1 MFMVDRVDIAF
12 EMLRCVHDLD
22 SEIRVV
28 LHGAKFNFSFTVIRG
43 MKVLVVGSG

>member
-1 MFMVDRVDIAF
+1 MLGRVDIAF

-22 SEIRVV
+22 TEIRVV

-43 MKVLVVGSG
+43 MKVFAAA

>member
-1 MFMVDRVDIAF
+1 MFMVGRVDIAF

-22 SEIRVV
+22 TEIRVV

-43 MKVLVVGSG
+43 MKVLVVDSG